1 MPQGETKKL
10 GVLNVFR
17 YDSEVFRGDEM
28 GVIALMCSVVDS
40 PLADIPVTETPTITD
55 GIETTV
61 NSVSG
66 ITADFTDKF
75 LSMDFI
81 NEILTQYAKVFAMG
95 FALATLLILLTY
107 GVFKAFSLVRIE

>member
-1 MPQGETKKL
+1 
-10 GVLNVFR
+10 
-17 YDSEVFRGDEM
+17 M

-40 PLADIPVTETPTITD
+40 PVADIPITEAPAITD

-66 ITADFTDKF
+66 IAADFTDKF
-75 LSMDFI
+75 LNMDFI

-95 FALATLLILLTY
+95 FALVTLLILLTY
-107 GVFKAFSLVRIE
+107 GVFKAFSLVRIDS

>member
-1 MPQGETKKL
+1 
-10 GVLNVFR
+10 
-17 YDSEVFRGDEM
+17 M

-40 PLADIPVTETPTITD
+40 PVADIPITEAPAITD

-66 ITADFTDKF
+66 IAADFTDKF
-75 LSMDFI
+75 LNMDF
-81 NEILTQYAKVFAMG
+81 LTQYAKVFAMG

-107 GVFKAFSLVRIE
+107 GVFKAFSLVRIDS

>member
-1 MPQGETKKL
+1 
-10 GVLNVFR
+10 
-17 YDSEVFRGDEM
+17 M

-40 PLADIPVTETPTITD
+40 PVADIPITESPAIID

-66 ITADFTDKF
+66 LTADFTDKF
-75 LSMDFI
+75 LNMDFI

-107 GVFKAFSLVRIE
+107 GVFKAFSLVRIDS

>member
-1 MPQGETKKL
+1 M
-10 GVLNVFR
+10 
-17 YDSEVFRGDEM
+17 
-28 GVIALMCSVVDS
+28 VIIPFMCSVVAN
-40 PLADIPVTETPTITD
+40 PLADIPVTEAPAITD

-66 ITADFTDKF
+66 MTADFTDKF
-75 LSMDFI
+75 LNMDFI

-107 GVFKAFSLVRIE
+107 GVFKAFSLVRIES

>member
-1 MPQGETKKL
+1 
-10 GVLNVFR
+10 
-17 YDSEVFRGDEM
+17 M

-40 PLADIPVTETPTITD
+40 PVADIPITETPAITD

-61 NSVSG
+61 NNVSG
-66 ITADFTDKF
+66 MTADFTDKF
-75 LSMDFI
+75 LNMDFI

-107 GVFKAFSLVRIE
+107 GVFKAFSLVRIDS

>member
-1 MPQGETKKL
+1 
-10 GVLNVFR
+10 
-17 YDSEVFRGDEM
+17 M

-40 PLADIPVTETPTITD
+40 PLADIPITESPAITD

-61 NSVSG
+61 NSASG
-66 ITADFTDKF
+66 IAADFTDKF
-75 LSMDFI
+75 LNMDFI

-107 GVFKAFSLVRIE
+107 GVFKAFSLVRIDS

>member
-1 MPQGETKKL
+1 
-10 GVLNVFR
+10 
-17 YDSEVFRGDEM
+17 M

-40 PLADIPVTETPTITD
+40 PVADIPITETLAITD

-66 ITADFTDKF
+66 IAADFTDKF
-75 LSMDFI
+75 LNMDFI

-107 GVFKAFSLVRIE
+107 GVFKAFSLVRIDS

>member
-1 MPQGETKKL
+1 
-10 GVLNVFR
+10 
-17 YDSEVFRGDEM
+17 M
-28 GVIALMCSVVDS
+28 GAIALMCSVVAN
-40 PLADIPVTETPTITD
+40 PVADISVTETPVITD

-66 ITADFTDKF
+66 MTADFTDKF
-75 LSMDFI
+75 LNIDFV

-107 GVFKAFSLVRIE
+107 GVFKAFSLVRIDS

>member
-1 MPQGETKKL
+1 
-10 GVLNVFR
+10 
-17 YDSEVFRGDEM
+17 M
-28 GVIALMCSVVDS
+28 GVIAFMCSVVDS
-40 PLADIPVTETPTITD
+40 PVADIPITEFPAITD

-66 ITADFTDKF
+66 IAADFTDKF
-75 LSMDFI
+75 LNMDFI

-107 GVFKAFSLVRIE
+107 GVFKAFSLVRIDS

>member
-1 MPQGETKKL
+1 
-10 GVLNVFR
+10 
-17 YDSEVFRGDEM
+17 M

-40 PLADIPVTETPTITD
+40 PVGDIPITESPVITD

-66 ITADFTDKF
+66 MTADFTDKF
-75 LSMDFI
+75 LNMDFV

-107 GVFKAFSLVRIE
+107 GVFKAFSLVRIDS